1 MLPRHRALI
10 LLFLLLNKG
19 IRVQE
24 EELSGATKGAE
35 NDQKHHNKN
44 APFVPVDGIKTSVF
58 PPFRKWVDYMP
69 PTADLRPP
77 LLRRSIG

>member
-1 MLPRHRALI
+1 MAGKCFFREDVFSEWCALSSPVLPRHRALI

-19 IRVQE
+19 IRAQE

-44 APFVPVDGIKTSVF
+44 APFVPVDGI
-58 PPFRKWVDYMP
+58 
-69 PTADLRPP
+69 
-77 LLRRSIG
+77 